1 MAPRWGGSRPGFLA
15 SIRAMRCFV
24 RTNVAI
30 LVVGF
35 GLSVVWRAVGLDA
48 LPQELGSIV
57 FIVVGMLLVSLTDRE
72 LFWDIPP
79 RHRR

>member
-1 MAPRWGGSRPGFLA
+1 
-15 SIRAMRCFV
+15 MRCFV

>member
-1 MAPRWGGSRPGFLA
+1 
-15 SIRAMRCFV
+15 MRCFV
-24 RTNVAI
+24 RTNAAI
-30 LVVGF
+30 LAVGF

-48 LPQELGSIV
+48 LPQGLGSIV

-72 LFWDIPP
+72 QFWDIPP